1 MPTRVH
7 TVSRKASTR
16 SSVLRALI
24 FDDDD
29 DDDDVDECGA
39 ISRGDD

>member
-29 DDDDVDECGA
+29 DDVDECGA

>member
-29 DDDDVDECGA
+29 VDECGA

>member
-1 MPTRVH
+1 MPTRVQ

-16 SSVLRALI
+16 RSVLRALI

-29 DDDDVDECGA
+29 DVDEA
-39 ISRGDD
+39 IFRANT